1 MLAVGKIV
9 YPKNITFVSRIS
21 NNRFCIFLSSK
32 QILDNLIET
41 HPFIKINNQELPIRR
56 LNNPVKRI
64 VLSNVCPFIN
74 NQIILEQLKIINIT
88 PVSQISHLKAGIF
101 AEVYV
106 HILSFRRQ
114 MYIKY
119 DDIPKLPS
127 SLLISV
133 NESQFRIFFTDDKIT
148 CFICKSTGHTSL
160 TCKKSNLNNTENSP
174 SPQQTN
180 VYELNS
186 TAENQKIDQIDIPQS
201 TISSPMLITS
211 DETLPTRNIV
221 TESSAHKQ
229 QAPPTTSLTAST
241 SPLHPTSQK
250 SNLSDPK
257 HHHKKIKTIDQ
268 TTTSNNTPTNQV
280 SPFTQSEIT
289 KKPENRS
296 RSNSR
301 KRLLKEL
308 DTHLDPISQI
318 FNEHN
323 HTSLNFPQ
331 FKHIIEIIA
340 TLDHPL
346 ETIHEYETTGNHILE
361 LLHF

>member
-1 MLAVGKIV
+1 MSASRPKGLSPMLKPPTIGATAQKQQ
-9 YPKNITFVSRIS
+9 KNITIKPP
-21 NNRFCIFLSSK
+21 NKPSK
-32 QILDNLIET
+32 IITTPTKL
-41 HPFIKINNQELPIRR
+41 
-56 LNNPVKRI
+56 
-64 VLSNVCPFIN
+64 N
-74 NQIILEQLKIINIT
+74 NQIAKQQSSPGTPLASDNAAAIHNTSAALSTLHNASIAKI
-88 PVSQISHLKAGIF
+88 PL
-101 AEVYV
+101 
-106 HILSFRRQ
+106 
-114 MYIKY
+114 
-119 DDIPKLPS
+119 
-127 SLLISV
+127 
-133 NESQFRIFFTDDKIT
+133 
-148 CFICKSTGHTSL
+148 
-160 TCKKSNLNNTENSP
+160 
-174 SPQQTN
+174 TN

-221 TESSAHKQ
+221 TESSVHKQ
-229 QAPPTTSLTAST
+229 QDPPTTSLTAST

-257 HHHKKIKTIDQ
+257 HHHKKIKMIDQ

-361 LLHF
+361 LLEKIRPSLLTVKAKNNITRITNKLFKAIDNEASIDASEAESDTY